1 MVTNDN
7 EIISLLLQ
15 IPSISIDKKYLL
27 NICLKEYQKSSNQLE
42 SIGDFEH
49 LYLSS
54 NALNYFLNET
64 FLYRLLIKS
73 VYIFNI
79 EILYLLRFF
88 LQDIDEQL
96 KTCSTIS
103 GKVYRG
109 QLMTIDQIHSLTQSQ
124 ENPIRFNS
132 FIIANQNQEQ
142 ARKSLQNFS
151 NTNNFHRVLFEID
164 QNQIGKQYK
173 EYIIFPI
180 TTIFK
185 IYSVTLENRIWIVKL
200 NVVDNSNQT
209 LQKKDFNSIHLAQY
223 LREIGHLDQ
232 AEKLFEL
239 LLNQYPSLHSQC
251 YHGLGRIAQDKGFYE
266 ISLNFYFKSLQTV
279 SNDERSFC
287 LNNIGCAYDYLE
299 QYEEALQFYSQ
310 ASTTMKSDVD
320 KSMCLN
326 NMGITYAKLDQY
338 DQALQCFQDSLS
350 IREKYL
356 SPNHP
361 DIGICYTNIGV
372 ILSSRDQLD
381 DALKNYQLAL
391 KCFSINNSVQIFRA
405 IVYQNM
411 GEIFQNKNQ
420 FPRALTSYQDA
431 HNIFQQLRP
440 IDHPNV
446 VYLQQQIEQMKQLK

>member
-1 MVTNDN
+1 
-7 EIISLLLQ
+7 
-15 IPSISIDKKYLL
+15 
-27 NICLKEYQKSSNQLE
+27 
-42 SIGDFEH
+42 
-49 LYLSS
+49 
-54 NALNYFLNET
+54 
-64 FLYRLLIKS
+64 
-73 VYIFNI
+73 
-79 EILYLLRFF
+79 
-88 LQDIDEQL
+88 
-96 KTCSTIS
+96 
-103 GKVYRG
+103 
-109 QLMTIDQIHSLTQSQ
+109 
-124 ENPIRFNS
+124 
-132 FIIANQNQEQ
+132 
-142 ARKSLQNFS
+142 
-151 NTNNFHRVLFEID
+151 
-164 QNQIGKQYK
+164 
-173 EYIIFPI
+173 
-180 TTIFK
+180 
-185 IYSVTLENRIWIVKL
+185 
-200 NVVDNSNQT
+200 
-209 LQKKDFNSIHLAQY
+209 
-223 LREIGHLDQ
+223 
-232 AEKLFEL
+232 
-239 LLNQYPSLHSQC
+239 
-251 YHGLGRIAQDKGFYE
+251 
-266 ISLNFYFKSLQTV
+266 
-279 SNDERSFC
+279 
-287 LNNIGCAYDYLE
+287 
-299 QYEEALQFYSQ
+299 
-310 ASTTMKSDVD
+310 MKSDID